1 MKRNYLLLKQNF
13 ALIIFLEMED
23 KKEEIHRKGDIDE

>member
-13 ALIIFLEMED
+13 ALIIFLKMED
-23 KKEEIHRKGDIDE
+23 WKEEIRRKEDIDE